1 MLAVVWS
8 ETADEDLAVITNFI
22 GRRNLIAAERLW
34 AKIPVNVCRAVD
46 KLWFAP
52 ITLLSTKLVCKTYE
66 FCVFCMH
73 ASNSL
78 CKRRFVGCWGVDGS
92 NVHG

>member
-46 KLWFAP
+46 KLW
-52 ITLLSTKLVCKTYE
+52 LDRKSTRLNSS
-66 FCVFCMH
+66 H
-73 ASNSL
+73 LRASRMPS
-78 CKRRFVGCWGVDGS
+78 S
-92 NVHG
+92 A